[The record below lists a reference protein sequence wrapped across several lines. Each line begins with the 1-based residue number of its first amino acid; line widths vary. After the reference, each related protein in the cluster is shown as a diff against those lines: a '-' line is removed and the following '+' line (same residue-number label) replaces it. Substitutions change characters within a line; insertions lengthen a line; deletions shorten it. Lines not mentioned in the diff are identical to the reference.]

1 MVFRIGQVRYGRR
14 GAVMVTVL
22 RGFAVLVFAVLL
34 RPAIAAEMRYAVPLG
49 NSPSIGAPGAPVVI
63 VEFIDYQ

>member
-1 MVFRIGQVRYGRR
+1 MV
-14 GAVMVTVL
+14 AVL

-34 RPAIAAEMRYAVPLG
+34 RPVIAAEIRYAVPVG
-49 NSPSIGAPGAPVVI
+49 DSPSIGAPGAPVVI